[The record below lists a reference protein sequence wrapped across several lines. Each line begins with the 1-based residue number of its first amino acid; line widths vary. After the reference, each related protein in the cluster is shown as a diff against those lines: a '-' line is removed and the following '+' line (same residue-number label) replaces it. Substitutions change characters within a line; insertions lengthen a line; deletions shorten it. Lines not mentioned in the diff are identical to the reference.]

1 MPILIIWII
10 LAIFKLLKNKFIFTK
25 DELIIKELF
34 ILFIIPK
41 IVIHTYSIILFILGF
56 TDYITRN
63 TQTYMILL
71 SAFSILYLFK
81 KDVIKN
87 TVRALIIS
95 FSIVLIYNITA
106 YGINTIPEMFMFLFT
121 GDLRY
126 DNSARLYEVHDYTLA
141 LGYIII
147 YYLFIKKKFTNKDLL
162 PMYIIFVYMLLGD
175 KRIEVLA
182 LLMIIIYVYIS
193 KFFVNKF
200 KLYKFISYI
209 SIFLSYI
216 FIWSLSEGVF
226 FELIEKMGIN
236 TMGRNY
242 YYNVIISL
250 TNFNPLFLGFG
261 RNWVTHSLINQ
272 YSYLNVAGLHSDI
285 LKYFAECGFI
295 GFGLWLWFYLVKILK
310 IIEKRY
316 GYRAAFSYHILT
328 LYTFILYY
336 TDNIETY
343 FVCQFIYTILI
354 VKTCIDEKMHV

>member
-81 KDVIKN
+81 KDVIKY
-87 TVRALIIS
+87 TIRALIIS
-95 FSIVLIYNITA
+95 FSIILIYNITA

-162 PMYIIFVYMLLGD
+162 PMYIIFVYMLLGY

-182 LLMIIIYVYIS
+182 
-193 KFFVNKF
+193 
-200 KLYKFISYI
+200 
-209 SIFLSYI
+209 
-216 FIWSLSEGVF
+216 
-226 FELIEKMGIN
+226 
-236 TMGRNY
+236 
-242 YYNVIISL
+242 
-250 TNFNPLFLGFG
+250 
-261 RNWVTHSLINQ
+261 H
-272 YSYLNVAGLHSDI
+272 
-285 LKYFAECGFI
+285 
-295 GFGLWLWFYLVKILK
+295 
-310 IIEKRY
+310 
-316 GYRAAFSYHILT
+316 
-328 LYTFILYY
+328 
-336 TDNIETY
+336 
-343 FVCQFIYTILI
+343 
-354 VKTCIDEKMHV
+354 